1 MQGRSAQEPPGR
13 PKVPGSPRGADDA
26 THRPWGP
33 QIRDRVLAL
42 LAAVLA
48 VSYVLAARGIED
60 SLLSDEVG
68 AGGVPQ
74 AVGVL
79 MLLAAVALF
88 GKSFIGARHDA
99 TGDKSRRTTPI
110 DPSEAAAAAR
120 AKAPTATASDRRR
133 FITRTAGL
141 VLILVGYTLLLPLAG
156 YMLSIGLLVLSAG
169 WLAGAPLRAPLL
181 LAAAVAGPLFWML
194 FGYLLQVRMP
204 AGSWWG

>member
-1 MQGRSAQEPPGR
+1 MMKALSTAQ
-13 PKVPGSPRGADDA
+13 
-26 THRPWGP
+26 
-33 QIRDRVLAL
+33 RDRLLAL

-48 VSYVLAARGIED
+48 VSYVMAARGIED

-79 MLLAAVALF
+79 MLVAAVALF
-88 GKSFIGARHDA
+88 GKSFMGLTRGETRGEPRSATSGATHA
-99 TGDKSRRTTPI
+99 
-110 DPSEAAAAAR
+110 DPSQAAAAAR
-120 AKAPTATASDRRR
+120 AKAPTATGSDRRR
-133 FITRTAGL
+133 FAVRTAGL

-156 YMLSIGLLVLSAG
+156 YMLSISLLVLSAG
-169 WLAGAPLRAPLL
+169 WLAGAALRLPLL
-181 LAAAVAGPLFWML
+181 LAAALAGPLLWGL

>member
-1 MQGRSAQEPPGR
+1 MQGLSSAQ
-13 PKVPGSPRGADDA
+13 
-26 THRPWGP
+26 
-33 QIRDRVLAL
+33 RDRVLAL

-48 VSYVLAARGIED
+48 VSYVMAARGIED

-79 MLLAAVALF
+79 MLVAAVALF
-88 GKSFIGARHDA
+88 GKSFMGTARGETRSA
-99 TGDKSRRTTPI
+99 AQA

-133 FITRTAGL
+133 FVTRTAGL
-141 VLILVGYTLLLPLAG
+141 VLILVGYTVLLPLAG
-156 YMLSIGLLVLSAG
+156 YMLSISLLVLAAG
-169 WLAGAPLRAPLL
+169 WLAGAPLRPPLL
-181 LAAAVAGPLFWML
+181 LAAAIAGPLFWML

-204 AGSWWG
+204 SGSWWG

>member
-1 MQGRSAQEPPGR
+1 MMKALSTAQ
-13 PKVPGSPRGADDA
+13 
-26 THRPWGP
+26 
-33 QIRDRVLAL
+33 RDRVLAL

-48 VSYVLAARGIED
+48 VSYVMAARGIED

-79 MLLAAVALF
+79 MLVAAVALF
-88 GKSFIGARHDA
+88 GKSFMGLKRGETRDETGGETRGEPRSATSGATHA
-99 TGDKSRRTTPI
+99 
-110 DPSEAAAAAR
+110 DPSQAAAAAR
-120 AKAPTATASDRRR
+120 AKAPTATGSDRRR
-133 FITRTAGL
+133 FAVRTAGL

-156 YMLSIGLLVLSAG
+156 YMLSISLLVLSAG
-169 WLAGAPLRAPLL
+169 WLAGAALRLPLL
-181 LAAAVAGPLFWML
+181 LAAALAGPLLWGL

>member
-1 MQGRSAQEPPGR
+1 MQGLSGAQ
-13 PKVPGSPRGADDA
+13 
-26 THRPWGP
+26 
-33 QIRDRVLAL
+33 RDRVLAL

-48 VSYVLAARGIED
+48 VSYVMAARGIED

-79 MLLAAVALF
+79 MLVAAVTLF
-88 GKSFIGARHDA
+88 GKSFIGT
-99 TGDKSRRTTPI
+99 TGDRRTTPI

-120 AKAPTATASDRRR
+120 AKAPTATASDRLR

-141 VLILVGYTLLLPLAG
+141 VLILVGYTVLLPLAG
-156 YMLSIGLLVLSAG
+156 YTLSIGLLVLAAG
-169 WLAGAPLRAPLL
+169 WLAGAPLRTPLL
-181 LAAAVAGPLFWML
+181 LAAAVAGPMFWML

>member
-1 MQGRSAQEPPGR
+1 MRQLSNAQRE
-13 PKVPGSPRGADDA
+13 
-26 THRPWGP
+26 
-33 QIRDRVLAL
+33 RVLAL

-48 VSYVLAARGIED
+48 VSYVMAARGIED

-79 MLLAAVALF
+79 MLVAAVALF
-88 GKSFIGARHDA
+88 GKSFIGA
-99 TGDKSRRTTPI
+99 TGDQSGRTTPI

-120 AKAPTATASDRRR
+120 AKAPTATASDRLR

>member
-1 MQGRSAQEPPGR
+1 MQGHSAQEPPGR

-48 VSYVLAARGIED
+48 VSYVMAARGIED

-79 MLLAAVALF
+79 MLVAAVTLF
-88 GKSFIGARHDA
+88 GKSFIGA
-99 TGDKSRRTTPI
+99 TGDRRTTPI

-120 AKAPTATASDRRR
+120 AKAPTATAADRLR

-141 VLILVGYTLLLPLAG
+141 VLILVGYTVLLPLAG
-156 YMLSIGLLVLSAG
+156 YTLSIGLLVLAAG